1 MMTPTPKH
9 PSPPLAREG
18 RLLQWPFLP
27 IGRRLFIG
35 FMAII
40 VLTALIGVLAVHR
53 LRALSA
59 ATAEL
64 VSRDL
69 PEGLAVQGLRVALFQ
84 QRSLEQR
91 LVSSDEHDTAGDLAA
106 LQAALNQVST
116 QRAILM
122 GFESPDALSATPND
136 AGPMHQLEAGIPK
149 SLVLSKQIQDLVKSG
164 RLEEARAIE
173 NNQQAPL
180 LQSLLDATARLRDL
194 EQQEVAAAAAQVQQ
208 QSNQATATI
217 LALTLLSVPL
227 SVLLAV
233 LVTRSLTKPLSSL
246 VQVTRAAATGEAA
259 SEAPTVPSDE
269 LRQLASAFGSMNL
282 NLRTAIASLAQERA
296 QTQGII
302 DASADGMML
311 VDAERSI
318 LQFNPAAERLTGW
331 KQGEAIGRHCWEVF
345 GCRDVSPEEGEEHER
360 LCPILLASQT
370 NSAQSATEL
379 LTASRGGERR
389 WRSISCAPLAG
400 GASEPRRMVV
410 GIHDI
415 SELKQVEQLKSD
427 FVAMVS
433 HELRAPL
440 STVSGSVE
448 TLTLLDP
455 AGDREAYQEVLGLLQ
470 QQTQRLREVVEEVLQ
485 LTRVEAGRLRV
496 HLQPLSLREFL
507 QTTLEST
514 RLAWIGDDRPL
525 VLRAPD
531 GLRPVQ
537 ADRDV
542 LQIVVRNLL
551 DNARKYSP
559 ASSPIEVEVEPAPGA
574 DQVLVHISDH
584 GSGIPPEQL
593 ERIFERFSR
602 GARTSHGWRR
612 GYGLGLYIA
621 RELIRAQEGQIWAE
635 NRAED
640 GGACLTFSLRTATG
654 EPKQEDQWGT
664 HGQQAGNFPMSS
676 GEQAPD

>member
-1 MMTPTPKH
+1 MTPAPKH
-9 PSPPLAREG
+9 PTPALPREG
-18 RLLQWPFLP
+18 RPLQWQFLP
-27 IGRRLFIG
+27 IGRRLLIG

-40 VLTALIGVLAVHR
+40 VLTALIGALAAHR
-53 LRALSA
+53 LSALSA
-59 ATAEL
+59 ATAE
-64 VSRDL
+64 VVKRDL
-69 PEGLAVQGLRVALFQ
+69 PEGMAVQALRAALFQ
-84 QRSLEQR
+84 QRSIEQR
-91 LVSSDEHDTAGDLAA
+91 LVSSNEQDVTGDLAA
-106 LQAALNQVST
+106 LDATLSQVST

-122 GFESPDALSATPND
+122 GFEPPDALSATPND
-136 AGPMHQLEAGIPK
+136 AGPMKQFEVGIPQ
-149 SLVLSKQIQDLVKSG
+149 SLAFSKQIQDLVRSG
-164 RLEEARAIE
+164 RLDEARAIE

-180 LQSLLDATARLRDL
+180 LQSILDATAQLRDL

-208 QSNQATATI
+208 QSNQATWTI

-246 VQVTRAAATGEAA
+246 MQVTRAAASGTAA
-259 SEAPTVPSDE
+259 SEARTIPSDE
-269 LRQLASAFGSMNL
+269 LRQLASAFGSMDL
-282 NLRTAIASLAQERA
+282 NLRASAAALAQERA
-296 QTQGII
+296 QTQAII
-302 DASADGMML
+302 DASAEGLML
-311 VDAERSI
+311 VDTERSI

-331 KQGEAIGRHCWEVF
+331 KKDEAMGRHCWEVF
-345 GCRDVSPEEGEEHER
+345 GCRDLSPEEAEAHER
-360 LCPILLASQT
+360 LCPILLATQT
-370 NSAQSATEL
+370 NSVQSATEL
-379 LTASRGGERR
+379 LTASRDGERR
-389 WRSISCAPLAG
+389 WRAISCAPLAG

-496 HLQPLSLREFL
+496 HLQPLSLGQFL
-507 QTTLEST
+507 QATLEST
-514 RLAWIGDDRPL
+514 RLAWVGDDRPL
-525 VLRAPD
+525 VLRVPE
-531 GLRPVQ
+531 GLQPAQ

-559 ASSPIEVEVEPAPGA
+559 AGSPIEVEVEPAPGA
-574 DQVLVHISDH
+574 DRLLVHISDH
-584 GSGIPPEQL
+584 GPGIPPGQL
-593 ERIFERFSR
+593 EQIFERFSR
-602 GARTSHGWRR
+602 GARTSHGWMR

-635 NRAED
+635 NRVD
-640 GGACLTFSLRTATG
+640 GGARLTFSLRTATG
-654 EPKQEDQWGT
+654 DSIQEDDQRGMEVS
-664 HGQQAGNFPMSS
+664 QAANSPVAS
-676 GEQAPD
+676 GEKTSD